1 MCGDSSSTFGELDVR
16 LRRLATVL
24 DDLGTSFGDRIAILA
39 GNSDRYV
46 ELYCGVP
53 ASGRA
58 IVPLNTRWAE
68 PELAYALD
76 DADVS
81 VLFVDRDPGPLADHV
96 GRVVLIPDEYEQLL
110 STARPGEF
118 ADVDESTLAGL
129 FYTGGTTGASKGV
142 MLTHRN
148 LVANAFHSQICTPV
162 RPDDSYLV
170 VAPLFHAAGS
180 NGVLQSIG
188 QGTRQVILEGAF
200 DPEATLD
207 LIDAVEEAAR
217 DEVLVHS
224 QRRGHADAAQEFTVR
239 NIVRPPVKT

>member
-76 DADVS
+76 DAPFG
-81 VLFVDRDPGPLADHV
+81 LRRPEKLA
-96 GRVVLIPDEYEQLL
+96 LL
-110 STARPGEF
+110 REELSRL
-118 ADVDESTLAGL
+118 D
-129 FYTGGTTGASKGV
+129 
-142 MLTHRN
+142 
-148 LVANAFHSQICTPV
+148 AFHM
-162 RPDDSYLV
+162 
-170 VAPLFHAAGS
+170 
-180 NGVLQSIG
+180 
-188 QGTRQVILEGAF
+188 
-200 DPEATLD
+200 
-207 LIDAVEEAAR
+207 AR
-217 DEVLVHS
+217 
-224 QRRGHADAAQEFTVR
+224 
-239 NIVRPPVKT
+239 